1 MSDDAPVQLEV
12 RNSVLIITLDRPHA
26 LNAHNQAMR
35 DHLVDA
41 LDRLDGDDELLV
53 GVIRGAGRAFS
64 AGADL
69 KELRGDSGSIRPDV
83 DRATRMRPFYRL
95 DATRKPLIAVVHG
108 WTIAG
113 GLELALCCD
122 IRVAAAD
129 AKFALPEP
137 RSVGVMPGV
146 AVLRLAQMIPQG
158 EALRLLLTSRPI
170 DAARAHAI
178 GLVQEVAADADAAL
192 DVALE
197 LAAQIAECD
206 AGAVANAKQIA
217 RWPLNR
223 DIAMSGRF
231 AVEVGA
237 FGAFGTQQFGP
248 APAS

>member
-12 RNSVLIITLDRPHA
+12 RNSVLIITLDRPDA

-53 GVIRGAGRAFS
+53 GVVRGAGRAFS

-69 KELRGDSGSIRPDV
+69 KELRGSGSNRPDV

-223 DIAMSGRF
+223 DVAMSGRF

-248 APAS
+248 TPSP